1 MIFNNM
7 ITSLVKKYPN
17 IVWTEFDS
25 PWLNRGEYRLD
36 GSFYC
41 DSDLIARIIFES
53 TNYKKVHLSNF
64 LFPGEDW
71 KKQIFLPNRSSRVY
85 VDQFHGIPYFSGSD
99 ILMAYPV
106 ASAYLANSHKTVSS
120 TLIKQNWLLVSARG
134 TVGNITIAG
143 KRMNNTCASDN
154 IIRVCVS
161 EDQPFGFIY
170 AFFRSRFGRAQFR
183 KNTYGA
189 VVDAI
194 SAKHVASISVP
205 LLNLSDIHKIHK
217 DISHAFSL
225 RNQANDLID
234 ESQELFYE
242 FLNLPKISIDDVQ
255 HLVGKK
261 VKAWEINE
269 FGFENRFDG
278 SFYYPLADLT
288 IEKLKESKYPISI
301 LGNKKLVQKVFMPGR
316 FRRIYVK
323 KGFGIPFLSGKNIIQ
338 STQDDIR
345 FLAKTKDVESYI
357 IKIGWVLITRSGTIG
372 RTSLVTKQWD
382 NFAATE
388 HIIRIIP
395 KDIDSGYLITFLHSN
410 YGQNQIKRFIHG
422 SIVDEISE
430 NQIMQIVIPVPEKD
444 IQIQI
449 GEKAQKAF
457 ELRAKANEIEEKA
470 IEFLE
475 EKIKESI

>member
-1 MIFNNM
+1 M
-7 ITSLVKKYPN
+7 ITQLAKKYSN
-17 IVWTEFDS
+17 ITWTEADNT
-25 PWLNRGEYRLD
+25 WLYKGECRLD

-41 DSDLIARIIFES
+41 DFDLNARFIFES
-53 TNYKKVHLSNF
+53 TNYKKVHLSNY

-71 KKQIFLPNRSSRVY
+71 EKQIFLPNRSSRVY

-99 ILMAYPV
+99 ILMAYTV

-134 TVGNITIAG
+134 TVGKVTITG
-143 KRMNNTCASDN
+143 KRMDNTCASDN
-154 IIRVCVS
+154 IIRVCTS
-161 EDQPFGFIY
+161 DDQPFGFIY
-170 AFFRSRFGRAQFR
+170 AFFKSKFGRAQFR

-205 LLNLSDIHKIHK
+205 LLNSSDIQKIHK
-217 DISHAFSL
+217 DITHAFSL

-242 FLNLPKISIDDVQ
+242 LLNLPKISKDDVQ
-255 HLVGKK
+255 YLRDEK

-278 SFYYPLADLT
+278 SFYYPLAGLA
-288 IEKLKESKYPISI
+288 IEKLKESKYSIST
-301 LGNKKLVQKVFMPGR
+301 LGNKKLIQKVFMPGR
-316 FRRIYVK
+316 FRRTYVK

-338 STQDDIR
+338 STQDDIK
-345 FLAKTKDVESYI
+345 FLAKTKNVESYI
-357 IKIGWVLITRSGTIG
+357 IKTGWVLITRSGTIG
-372 RTSLVTKQWD
+372 RTSLVTQQWD
-382 NFAATE
+382 NLAATE

-410 YGQNQIKRFIHG
+410 YGQNQIKRFIYG

-430 NQIMQIVIPVPEKD
+430 TQIKQIVIPVPEKD